1 MSILMKKNLELMEM
15 SLKDPKKIILCKS
28 VIIAGHYEIERL
40 HLDDEA
46 PLVPNDHQKNV
57 TLIDEFRG
65 PLSQA

>member
-1 MSILMKKNLELMEM
+1 M

-28 VIIAGHYEIERL
+28 VIIAGHYEIESIHR
-40 HLDDEA
+40 DDEA